1 MSADSS
7 GHGLTPV
14 DTALLLALA
23 ALWGGSFLFI
33 RIAVPGFGPAPL
45 VLARV
50 VLGAVLLFGYA
61 RATRRPLSLRPYAG
75 RLVVL
80 GFLNAAFPYLL
91 ISAAELHLT
100 GSFAALLSATVP
112 LFAATFSAAW
122 LGERLTVARLTGLLI
137 GVLGVGIMVGWSP
150 VPITGPTTLAI
161 LATLIASAS
170 YAGAAVYARLKLRG
184 VPTHALALGQ
194 QLGALVWLAVPG
206 IIWAPRVVPPTVAI
220 WSVLALGVLSTALA
234 YLLFFTLLERIGPT
248 RTSTLTYLVPIV
260 GLLWGVVFLHEP
272 VSAGMIVGLGVVLAS
287 VVLVNNV
294 RPRHSVPGR
303 RRAVHDRIGN
313 Q

>member
-1 MSADSS
+1 LQSTLSADPG

-14 DTALLLALA
+14 DVALLLALA
-23 ALWGGSFLFI
+23 MLWGGSYLFI
-33 RIAVPGFGPAPL
+33 RIAVPGFGPAAL

-61 RATRRPLSLRPYAG
+61 RATRRPVSLRPYAG
-75 RLVVL
+75 RFVVL

-112 LFAATFSAAW
+112 LFAATFSATW
-122 LGERLTVARLTGLLI
+122 LDERLTVARVTGLLTGMI
-137 GVLGVGIMVGWSP
+137 GVGIMVGWSA
-150 VPITGPTTLAI
+150 VPITGPVTLAI
-161 LATLIASAS
+161 LATLTASAS
-170 YAGAAVYARLKLRG
+170 YAGAAVYTRLKLRG

-206 IIWAPRVVPPTVAI
+206 ILRAPRVVPPKAAI

-294 RPRHSVPGR
+294 RLGSFLTLQAPRRSGS
-303 RRAVHDRIGN
+303 
-313 Q
+313 